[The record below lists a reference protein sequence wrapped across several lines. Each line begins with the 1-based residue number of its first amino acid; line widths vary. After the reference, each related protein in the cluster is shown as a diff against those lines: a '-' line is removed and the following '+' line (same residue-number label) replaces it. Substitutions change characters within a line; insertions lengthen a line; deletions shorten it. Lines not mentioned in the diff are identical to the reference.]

1 MKCVRCL
8 PVTTFILAETN
19 NGKEWDAN
27 PTIQEFKKKKNN
39 NHDLQTYFNM
49 KLIPM
54 LKKHNKRLMGWEEI
68 MTRHVK
74 RIIHAWRGGNEGV
87 TQVERLLLLQNGYN
101 TVLSNGYYI
110 DLMLSVDSHY
120 LNDPLPK
127 IVLSPEEKA
136 RILGGRLLCGANL
149 RRFEHRFKYG
159 PELPQLKDYG
169 QMIRLLT

>member
-1 MKCVRCL
+1 MQIL
-8 PVTTFILAETN
+8 P
-19 NGKEWDAN
+19 
-27 PTIQEFKKKKNN
+27 FKNLRKNEITS

-68 MTRHVK
+68 MTK
-74 RIIHAWRGGNEGV
+74 DMSKDALSMRGEEVMKGLP
-87 TQVERLLLLQNGYN
+87 RWSALQPAKNGYN

-127 IVLSPEEKA
+127 ILFFLWK
-136 RILGGRLLCGANL
+136 RGHTGREAAMWS
-149 RRFEHRFKYG
+149 
-159 PELPQLKDYG
+159 ELAAP
-169 QMIRLLT
+169 

>member
-1 MKCVRCL
+1 VKFFEVCPL
-8 PVTTFILAETN
+8 FTSNYFHIGGDEN
-19 NGKEWDAN
+19 NGKEWNAKPFN
-27 PTIQEFKKKKNN
+27 NLRKNEITS

-68 MTRHVK
+68 MTK
-74 RIIHAWRGGNEGV
+74 DMSKDAIIHAWREVMKGLPRWSAI
-87 TQVERLLLLQNGYN
+87 TAAKNGY

-127 IVLSPEEKA
+127 NCSFSGREA

-149 RRFEHRFKYG
+149 RR
-159 PELPQLKDYG
+159 L
-169 QMIRLLT
+169 